1 MPRWLAFAVAL
12 VFALVAGAPVGAQ
25 DTAIDLAIVLAVDSS
40 GSINTERFLMQVQ
53 GYAAALTSKEVIDQI
68 TAGRHHRIAVA
79 YFEWADEKRIAHV
92 VPWTLIDGPDSAAE
106 VAGILI
112 QHRRQLVGDTCIGC
126 AIDEAMKLFDA
137 LPYKPDRKVL
147 DISGDGEANAGPPV
161 EVERGLALSRDITIN
176 GLPIV
181 TAYEPNLA
189 RYYET
194 QVIGGP
200 GSFMIQASG
209 FEDFARAV
217 STKLLREVAGLD
229 APARQ
234 LARLRRVAAP

>member
-1 MPRWLAFAVAL
+1 MPRLLVAAAALGLAFLSA
-12 VFALVAGAPVGAQ
+12 APARAQ
-25 DTAIDLAIVLAVDSS
+25 DNAIDLAIVLAVDSS

-53 GYAAALTSKEVIDQI
+53 GYASALTSKEVIDQI
-68 TAGRHHRIAVA
+68 TAGRHHRIAIA

-92 VPWTLIDGPDSAAE
+92 VPWTLIDSADSAAA
-106 VAGILI
+106 VAGVLI

-137 LPYKPDRKVL
+137 LPYRPDRKVL

-217 STKLLREVAGLD
+217 SDKLLREVAGLD
-229 APARQ
+229 AHSSQ
-234 LARLRRVAAP
+234 LARLRGDAAP